1 MNLSIEVLIALIGI
15 FITVIGQG
23 LYIAFKLGVFE
34 EKLTSLEKKQEKHN
48 SVIERQFKTEADI
61 DVLFEKMEV
70 ANHRIYDIEDILNK
84 D

>member
-1 MNLSIEVLIALIGI
+1 MSVSMEVLLALIGI
-15 FITVIGQG
+15 FVTVIGQG

-48 SVIERQFKTEADI
+48 SVIERQFKIETVVE
-61 DVLFEKMEV
+61 VLNEKV
-70 ANHRIYDIEDILNK
+70 NTLEDILGK

>member
-1 MNLSIEVLIALIGI
+1 MSVSVEVLLALIGI
-15 FITVIGQG
+15 FVTVIGQG

-48 SVIERQFKTEADI
+48 SVIERQFKIETIVE
-61 DVLFEKMEV
+61 VLNEKV
-70 ANHRIYDIEDILNK
+70 NTLEDILGK